1 MFLYPLLE
9 INNHK
14 NQKILLGHPVTLPW
28 AITWNISINLSFMN
42 VWMVDP
48 FANAIMNRFWRDL
61 KHFLRVI
68 ILQRLP
74 AALFLIFVSFF
85 SQKAKNMHLDIK
97 NEFFYVIL
105 YIFAIYDK
113 MRQKSKKAPR
123 ASAVEWFPEE
133 NASSPVKIGSLL
145 RSQMGPP
152 FKHYYYA
159 HFWAKKIHK
168 GQGQGRNFIFIF
180 FIKLS
185 LEDINWHQFSCYLPK
200 NFNF

>member
-42 VWMVDP
+42 VWMAGH

-61 KHFLRVI
+61 KHFLREI

-85 SQKAKNMHLDIK
+85 SQKAKNIHLDIK

-105 YIFAIYDK
+105 YIF
-113 MRQKSKKAPR
+113 
-123 ASAVEWFPEE
+123 AVEWFPEE

-185 LEDINWHQFSCYLPK
+185 LEDTNWHQFSCYLPK
-200 NFNF
+200 NSNF